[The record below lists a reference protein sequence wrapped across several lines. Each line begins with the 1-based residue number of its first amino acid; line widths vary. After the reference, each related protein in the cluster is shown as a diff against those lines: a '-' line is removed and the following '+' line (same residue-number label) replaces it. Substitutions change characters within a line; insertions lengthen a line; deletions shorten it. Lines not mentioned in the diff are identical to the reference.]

1 MTRVRT
7 FALPLLLTGS
17 LLAACGD
24 DSTEPAATTPA
35 VMPQLDGRTFL
46 STGSTGFVLVDGTR
60 VRLTFA
66 DGNVGASA
74 GCNQM
79 GGAYQVVDG
88 VLVVDSL
95 ATTDMACEEPLMDQ
109 DQMLADLLTGGP
121 AVRLVGDT
129 LTLTVPDATLT
140 LLDREVA
147 DPDRP
152 IEGTT
157 WIVEG
162 VIERDAVWAGWG
174 DAVATV
180 RIVDGRAEV
189 MAGCNRGGAS
199 VEVGDGVLTFG
210 PLGLT
215 KMACADEVMALE
227 RAVVTVL
234 DGGTVTA
241 TVEADVLTLTNGE
254 NGLQLRAEE

>member
-7 FALPLLLTGS
+7 LALPLLVASVLVVG
-17 LLAACGD
+17 CGD
-24 DSTEPAATTPA
+24 DTTVPAATLPP
-35 VMPQLDGRTFL
+35 MSPQLEGRTFL
-46 STGSTGFVLVDGTR
+46 STASTGFVLVDGTR

-66 DGNVGASA
+66 DGTVGASA

-95 ATTDMACEEPLMDQ
+95 ATTEMACDEPLMAQ
-109 DQMLADLLTGGP
+109 DQAVADLLTGRP
-121 AVRLVGDT
+121 SIRLAGDT
-129 LTLTVPDATLT
+129 LTLTTTGATLS

-157 WIVEG
+157 WIVES

-174 DAVATV
+174 DAVASI
-180 RIVDGRAEV
+180 RIVDGRAQV

-215 KMACADEVMALE
+215 KMACPDEVMALE
-227 RAVVTVL
+227 RAVVAVL
-234 DGGTVTA
+234 DGEVTA
-241 TVEADVLTLTNGE
+241 GVEADLLTLMNGP
-254 NGLQLRAEE
+254 NGLQLRAEN